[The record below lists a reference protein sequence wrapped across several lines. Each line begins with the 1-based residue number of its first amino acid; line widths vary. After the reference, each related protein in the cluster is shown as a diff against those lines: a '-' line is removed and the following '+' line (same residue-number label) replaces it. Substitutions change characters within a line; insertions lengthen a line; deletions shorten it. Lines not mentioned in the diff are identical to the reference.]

1 VISVSA
7 RAPGKADEI
16 EAVEIRIA
24 AILAGNVAAEP
35 GIELVTDAKAED
47 AGAVE
52 TQALA

>member
-7 RAPGKADEI
+7 EAPGKADEI

-24 AILAGNVAAEP
+24 AILAGNIPAEP
-35 GIELVTDAKAED
+35 GIEFIADAKAED
-47 AGAVE
+47 TGAVK